1 MTTFTMLLDDVG
13 EAEPIAAELHERGF
27 AEADVAI
34 FNTTAGGENPET
46 EGDIIARL
54 TAWQVPEDVA
64 AARAAF
70 LAKGGALIAV
80 RTTDENRD
88 VAKAVLEGRETT
100 PIAGGNNDA
109 IATEADHL
117 EADVTRASSSG

>member
-1 MTTFTMLLDDVG
+1 MTTFTMLLDEVA
-13 EAEPIAAELHERGF
+13 EAEPIAAALRERGF
-27 AEADVAI
+27 AGADIAI
-34 FNTTAGGENPET
+34 FNTAAGGEDPET
-46 EGDIIARL
+46 EADIIARL
-54 TAWQVPEDVA
+54 TAWQVPDDVA

-88 VAKAVLEGRETT
+88 VAKAVLEGRDAT
-100 PIAGGNNDA
+100 PIAGGHNDA
-109 IATEADHL
+109 VATDADHL